1 MIRNDALRKYI
12 EPFSNIEKI
21 YKNLYI
27 LGMQNKPIDEYLN
40 SLAEKGYP
48 IKELYIRNVD
58 PNRNYDQIDCLFY
71 PYENDIAMARHI
83 RYHPPFLHSHQF
95 YELIYQIE
103 GTSRHTINNMAVNLK
118 EGDIFIIPPGP
129 IHSVEVF
136 DDSIIINLLLKVNAL
151 DDVITTLLPQKSIIS
166 RFFTLSCEYKYTYN
180 YLLFHTDDDE
190 QVQNMLENIFLECIE
205 FHEEDDYS
213 LSLRKTMLIA
223 VFNYLLRNHSS
234 NMVVEKSEMSMGFVF
249 YQIYDYLQKNYQTA
263 NLKDAAKHFNY
274 SPEYFSKIIH
284 KNIGKTFND
293 ILIDMRLSAACR
305 LLITTDM
312 PIRDIAFEV
321 GYKNPEHFTSVFK
334 KHIGTTPSSY
344 RNRKCFDSNIIVFN
358 DSYCYR
364 KPD

>member
-151 DDVITTLLPQKSIIS
+151 M
-166 RFFTLSCEYKYTYN
+166 
-180 YLLFHTDDDE
+180 
-190 QVQNMLENIFLECIE
+190 ML
-205 FHEEDDYS
+205 
-213 LSLRKTMLIA
+213 
-223 VFNYLLRNHSS
+223 
-234 NMVVEKSEMSMGFVF
+234 
-249 YQIYDYLQKNYQTA
+249 
-263 NLKDAAKHFNY
+263 
-274 SPEYFSKIIH
+274 
-284 KNIGKTFND
+284 
-293 ILIDMRLSAACR
+293 
-305 LLITTDM
+305 
-312 PIRDIAFEV
+312 
-321 GYKNPEHFTSVFK
+321 
-334 KHIGTTPSSY
+334 
-344 RNRKCFDSNIIVFN
+344 
-358 DSYCYR
+358 
-364 KPD
+364 